1 MQIGCFRTILE
12 LVALR
17 DIYILILNLF
27 WLNIVTVSSSVI
39 VNSPA
44 FVS

>member
-12 LVALR
+12 LVALKG
-17 DIYILILNLF
+17 IYILILNLF
-27 WLNIVTVSSSVI
+27 QLNIVTVRSNVI